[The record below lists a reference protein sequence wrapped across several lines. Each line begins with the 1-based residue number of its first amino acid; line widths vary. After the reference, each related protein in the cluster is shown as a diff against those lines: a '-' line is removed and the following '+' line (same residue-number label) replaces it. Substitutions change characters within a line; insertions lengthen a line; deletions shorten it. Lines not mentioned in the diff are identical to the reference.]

1 MQDLVDIAQSELVS
15 DEPFFAPAPSDLVD
29 GLVGEY
35 KVRRAQCQQLAELV
49 RGQLGNVV
57 HYFIEGNAGDERFH
71 RSIYVDRLFQEEG
84 AVAALNA
91 AYWSKALA
99 LTDVYDS
106 MPQARR
112 DEWNKAIREH
122 QTPEFTEEAVRP
134 TILQLLAS
142 RDQFLAERVD
152 GIFRGLS
159 GEHVTNAPEA
169 FGKRMILARALNEYH
184 HVEHRT
190 CGLIN
195 DLRCVVAKFMG
206 RDAPKYQASSRLVEA
221 VKGRWGEWV
230 SIDGGAMRIRLYK
243 KGTAHLEVHP
253 DMAWRLNCTLASLY
267 PLAIPAESRSR
278 PRKTKQVQVISRPLP
293 FSVLEI
299 LGDLEPAT
307 RRTKPDWPERY
318 EKVPNAYR
326 LRYGERN
333 AQAMREAE
341 EIIQAIG
348 GSKTPQGWYQFDYP
362 AGQVIEEIIV
372 NGCVPDTA
380 SHQFYPTPGKLGAIA
395 ADLAGI
401 EAHHSVLEPEAG
413 HGDLAEHL
421 PKDRTTCVEISP
433 LRCDILKARGF
444 STVQADFLAW
454 SREQLAAG
462 VRFDRVVMNPPF
474 ADGRAVIHL
483 EHASD
488 LVASGGRM
496 VAILPA
502 SLRGQDLLAGFDSTW
517 SRPYNDEF
525 PGTSA
530 CVVILTATR
539 GAA

>member
-1 MQDLVDIAQSELVS
+1 MLDLIDDAQTELVS
-15 DEPFFAPAPSDLVD
+15 DEPFFAPAPTDLVD

-35 KVRRAQCQQLAELV
+35 KLRRAQCSQLAQLV
-49 RGQLGNVV
+49 SGELGNVV

-71 RSIYVDRLFQEEG
+71 RSLYLDRLFQEEG
-84 AVAALNA
+84 AVAALNS

-99 LTDVYDS
+99 LTDVYDY

-112 DEWNKAIREH
+112 DEWNKAIKEMT
-122 QTPEFTEEAVRP
+122 TPEFTEDSVRP
-134 TILQLLAS
+134 TILELLAS
-142 RDQFLAERVD
+142 RDLFLAERVD

-169 FGKRMILARALNEYH
+169 FGKRMILSRVLNEYH

-206 RDAPKYQASSRLVEA
+206 RDAPKFQASSSMVEA
-221 VKGRWGEWV
+221 LKGRWGEWV
-230 SIDGGAMRIRLYK
+230 SVDGGAIRIRLYK

-253 DMAWRLNCTLASLY
+253 DMAWRLNCVLARLY
-267 PLAIPAESRSR
+267 PMAIPAQFRSR
-278 PRKTKQVQVISRPLP
+278 PRKAKEVQVINRPLP

-299 LGDLEPAT
+299 LDALEPAT
-307 RRTKPDWPERY
+307 RRTAQRWPERY

-333 AQAMREAE
+333 ARALQEAE
-341 EIIQAIG
+341 EIIKAIG
-348 GSKTPQGWYQFDYP
+348 GTKTPQGWYQFDYP
-362 AGQVIEEIIV
+362 AGGVLSQIV
-372 NGCVPDTA
+372 VSGCVPDTA
-380 SHQFYPTPGKLGAIA
+380 SHQFYPTPRKLARIA
-395 ADLAGI
+395 ADLAEI
-401 EAHHSVLEPEAG
+401 QPHHTVCEPEAG

-433 LRCDILKARGF
+433 LRCDILRARGF
-444 STVQADFLAW
+444 TTVQADFLAW
-454 SREQLAAG
+454 SREQLAKGA
-462 VRFDRVVMNPPF
+462 RFDRIVMNPPF
-474 ADGRAVIHL
+474 GDGRAVPHL

-488 LVASGGRM
+488 LVAAGGRL

-502 SLRGQDLLAGFDSTW
+502 SLRGEDLLPGFDCTW
-517 SRPYNDEF
+517 SQPYSDEF
-525 PGTSA
+525 PGTTVS
-530 CVVILTATR
+530 VVMLTADR
-539 GAA
+539 RDA